1 MITLEE
7 VLKMWKED
15 AVIPEMDLDEAS
27 RQTTRLHAK
36 YLELYSV
43 TRLQIKKREMEQKN
57 LLKDKWLYYNGK
69 MSKEEMDARSWSYD
83 PFNGLKILRNDM
95 EYYFNAD
102 PDLQK
107 TEERIEYLKSIE
119 GALKEIMDNIKWRN
133 QTVRNMIDWKR
144 FVSGG

>member
-36 YLELYSV
+36 YLEMHSV
-43 TRLQIKKREMEQKN
+43 IRLQIKKREMEQKN

-69 MSKEEMDARSWSYD
+69 MSKEEMDARGWPYD

-107 TEERIEYLKSIE
+107 SEERIEYLKSIE
-119 GALKEIMDNIKWRN
+119 GALKEIMDNIKWRHS
-133 QTVRNMIDWKR
+133 TIKNMIDWRR
-144 FVSGG
+144 FTSGG

>member
-36 YLELYSV
+36 YLELHSV

-69 MSKEEMDARSWSYD
+69 MSKEEMDARGWPYD
-83 PFNGLKILRNDM
+83 PFNGLKILRSDL

-107 TEERIEYLKSIE
+107 SEERIEYLKSIE
-119 GALKEIMDNIKWRN
+119 GALKEIMDNIKWRH
-133 QTVRNMIDWKR
+133 QTIRNVIDWRK
-144 FVSGG
+144 FTSGA

>member
-36 YLELYSV
+36 YLELHSV
-43 TRLQIKKREMEQKN
+43 IRLQIKKREMAQKI

-69 MSKEEMDARSWSYD
+69 LSKEEMDARGWPYD
-83 PFNGLKILRNDM
+83 PFNGLKILRGDM
-95 EYYFNAD
+95 DYYFNAD
-102 PDLQK
+102 VHLQ
-107 TEERIEYLKSIE
+107 EEEGKIEYLKSIE
-119 GALKEIMDNIKWRN
+119 AALREIMDNIKWRHS
-133 QTVRNMIDWKR
+133 TIRNIIDWRR
-144 FVSGG
+144 FTSGG